1 MYNNENYYLDLFQIT
16 RPQLE
21 NLVAAGIKEGGSYSD
36 LFFENTTYQDLLLRD
51 GIVSSGGFHIDYGVG
66 IRVLKGDRTGYAYSE
81 STDAKSMSEAVK
93 AAALIAHGAIMP
105 QPIYP
110 PAPPRGTEGRS
121 PQTPPVAS
129 LRLPGLTKKPFHWG
143 RFFCFY
149 SYLYSQHSN

>member
-1 MYNNENYYLDLFQIT
+1 MYNNENYYLDLFQVT

-81 STDAKSMSEAVK
+81 STDAKSMSGAVK
-93 AAALIAHGAIMP
+93 AAALIAASGPDRPLA
-105 QPIYP
+105 
-110 PAPPRGTEGRS
+110 PAESVLAPLRPSTAGDQGR
-121 PQTPPVAS
+121 
-129 LRLPGLTKKPFHWG
+129 LRQVKNRQGVRSAGSIG
-143 RFFCFY
+143 RC
-149 SYLYSQHSN
+149 S